1 MTDPLILVGIGILI
15 VLGGIVGLRLHPFL
29 ALLLGTI
36 SIALLSGD
44 EHLRQYAASKEFSEE
59 ETRALLI
66 TTVGA
71 RVANAFG
78 TTIGKIGV
86 LIAMASLIA
95 NALYRSG
102 AADKIIRS
110 LVKVTGEKHAPAGFL
125 MGSFTLGIPVFF
137 DTVFYLMH
145 PLARTLAIRSG
156 KNYAL
161 YLMAII
167 GGGVM
172 AHSLVPP
179 TPGPLYMAAE
189 LEVSLG
195 LMILMGI
202 FVGLFTAGAG
212 YLYALW
218 ANRKYPLP
226 SPKAE
231 TDATDTA
238 TRKEEKLPP
247 LWLSLMPILLP
258 VALISGSTILQVLRD
273 GEVIAVSD
281 GMVTF
286 FRIAGNSNLALTLA
300 AGIALLLLVSV
311 KGKGSVKSNVQEAL
325 QDAGVIILIIG
336 AGGAFGGMME
346 QTGISA
352 RISNMFQLDSVAIL
366 PVIFVISALIRTAQ
380 GSATVAMITTVG
392 MVSGVASS
400 LPFNAVYIAMVIGC
414 GSKIFNWMND
424 SSFWIICKMSGMTEK
439 ETFRNNSVLLTVMGI
454 VGLFVSMILAAVL
467 PLK

>member
-1 MTDPLILVGIGILI
+1 
-15 VLGGIVGLRLHPFL
+15 
-29 ALLLGTI
+29 
-36 SIALLSGD
+36 
-44 EHLRQYAASKEFSEE
+44 
-59 ETRALLI
+59 
-66 TTVGA
+66 
-71 RVANAFG
+71 
-78 TTIGKIGV
+78 
-86 LIAMASLIA
+86 
-95 NALYRSG
+95 
-102 AADKIIRS
+102 
-110 LVKVTGEKHAPAGFL
+110 
-125 MGSFTLGIPVFF
+125 
-137 DTVFYLMH
+137 
-145 PLARTLAIRSG
+145 
-156 KNYAL
+156 
-161 YLMAII
+161 
-167 GGGVM
+167 
-172 AHSLVPP
+172 
-179 TPGPLYMAAE
+179 
-189 LEVSLG
+189 
-195 LMILMGI
+195 
-202 FVGLFTAGAG
+202 
-212 YLYALW
+212 
-218 ANRKYPLP
+218 
-226 SPKAE
+226 
-231 TDATDTA
+231 
-238 TRKEEKLPP
+238 
-247 LWLSLMPILLP
+247 MPILLP
-258 VALISGSTILQVLRD
+258 VVLISGSTILQVLRD